1 MKKPVFL
8 SLTAGLAASLALA
21 GTAAGQYNAPA
32 VPAMDRH
39 ENGIGSDPD
48 GDGNPATNT
57 RAVARIGDAAEA
69 ALDPPYRVIT
79 FEAPPGKHGD
89 RIGLQYAKEFGVT
102 FGAGLVRQ
110 VCEGVRYFRYDSDCI
125 YRRAPSGRFAAL
137 YHDEWRR
144 PLEINF
150 ASPVCMMA
158 VAIYPTGGR
167 EGEQY
172 RVRLQPY
179 AADGRRLPRA
189 TVRFNWTKD
198 TFRWRLMAG
207 AHLLNQGASR
217 VEVDVESLDNRR
229 KNVRFLIDDLAFME
243 TGCNELLEEIS
254 EAAANAPRPRPRAG
268 RWQSGR
274 ASDDESEADLT
285 AD

>member
-1 MKKPVFL
+1 MKKPVLL
-8 SLTAGLAASLALA
+8 SLTAGLAASAALA
-21 GTAAGQYNAPA
+21 GVASAQYNAPA
-32 VPAMDRH
+32 VPATDRH
-39 ENGIGSDPD
+39 ENGLGPDPD
-48 GDGNPATNT
+48 GDGNPAVNT

-89 RIGLQYAKEFGVT
+89 KIGLQYGKEFGVT
-102 FGAGLVRQ
+102 FGPGLVRQ
-110 VCEGVRYFRYDSDCI
+110 VCEGQRYFRYDSHCT

-137 YHDEWRR
+137 YHDEWRK
-144 PLEINF
+144 PLQINF

-189 TVRFNWTKD
+189 TVRFNWTRD

-207 AHLLNQGASR
+207 AHLLNEGASR
-217 VEVDVESLDNRR
+217 VDVEVESMDSRR

-254 EAAANAPRPRPRAG
+254 DAAANAPRPRPRGG
-268 RWQSGR
+268 RWQSGG

-285 AD
+285 GE